1 MKIKINLIILF
12 FLFSYC
18 LYAEYSDSITETEF
32 SEADSIVIS
41 REVKIVIDKFIG
53 EPENYRFVLKNV
65 IINEDSVVVYVNGE
79 IISETAIITSDTIQV
94 ELGIL
99 YGKNLLRVIVLN
111 KESDVIFDYEDTLY
125 YNESEFTEADS
136 IVIERKANIV
146 LIDENKYTSDKINY
160 NFVFKNVW
168 LNEDSFVMY
177 LNDNIIVETT
187 IITNDTIEVELSFEN
202 VINLIKVFVFDKSN
216 NIVLDYNDTLYY
228 ITETD
233 YSLTDSIVIKGII
246 KDIIMFNYLRIKQIL
261 YNDNEIFNYNN
272 WIKISNKK
280 NDMYYREPNM
290 NYLKYKRL

>member
-41 REVKIVIDKFIG
+41 R
-53 EPENYRFVLKNV
+53 
-65 IINEDSVVVYVNGE
+65 
-79 IISETAIITSDTIQV
+79 
-94 ELGIL
+94 
-99 YGKNLLRVIVLN
+99 
-111 KESDVIFDYEDTLY
+111 
-125 YNESEFTEADS
+125 
-136 IVIERKANIV
+136 KANIV

-177 LNDNIIVETT
+177 LNNNIIVETT
-187 IITNDTIEVELSFEN
+187 TITNDTIEVELSFEN
-202 VINLIKVFVFDKSN
+202 TINLIKIIVLDKNN
-216 NIVLDYNDTLYY
+216 NILLDYNDTLYY
-228 ITETD
+228 ITETN

-272 WIKISNKK
+272 WINISNKK

>member
-41 REVKIVIDKFIG
+41 REVGIVIDKFIG

-65 IINEDSVVVYVNGE
+65 IINEDSVVVYVNWE
-79 IISETAIITSDTIQV
+79 IISETAIITSETIQV
-94 ELGIL
+94 ELGVL

-136 IVIERKANIV
+136 IVISRKANIV

-177 LNDNIIVETT
+177 LNNNIIVETT
-187 IITNDTIEVELSFEN
+187 TITNDTIEVELSFEN
-202 VINLIKVFVFDKSN
+202 TINLIKIIVLDKNN
-216 NIVLDYNDTLYY
+216 NILLDYNDTLYY
-228 ITETD
+228 ITETN

-272 WIKISNKK
+272 WINISNKK

>member
-41 REVKIVIDKFIG
+41 R
-53 EPENYRFVLKNV
+53 R
-65 IINEDSVVVYVNGE
+65 
-79 IISETAIITSDTIQV
+79 
-94 ELGIL
+94 
-99 YGKNLLRVIVLN
+99 
-111 KESDVIFDYEDTLY
+111 
-125 YNESEFTEADS
+125 
-136 IVIERKANIV
+136 ANIV

-177 LNDNIIVETT
+177 LNNNIIVETT
-187 IITNDTIEVELSFEN
+187 TITNDTIEVELSFEN
-202 VINLIKVFVFDKSN
+202 TINLIKIIVLDKNN
-216 NIVLDYNDTLYY
+216 NILLDYNDTLYY
-228 ITETD
+228 ITETN

-272 WIKISNKK
+272 WINISNKK